1 MNLTGVFA
9 GALVTSWLGKSTDAG
24 KLGRDMALL
33 AIPVA
38 VAVILL
44 LMTLKPVVTDK
55 TDD

>member
-1 MNLTGVFA
+1 
-9 GALVTSWLGKSTDAG
+9 VTSWLGKSTDAG